1 MTIKKSYKG
10 IRFLG
15 LNDDE
20 CPKKG
25 LYFKGKNL
33 QEGIYINF
41 QILQHKEF

>member
-25 LYFKGKNL
+25 LYFKIIESNKTIIKL
-33 QEGIYINF
+33 QLI
-41 QILQHKEF
+41 

>member
-15 LNDDE
+15 LNDDDE

-25 LYFKGKNL
+25 LYFKIIESNKTIIKL
-33 QEGIYINF
+33 QLI
-41 QILQHKEF
+41 